1 MIGIINYGLGNIKA
15 IGNVFEKNGLEYEF
29 IDNQSNLKRAS
40 KLILPGVGSFDYAMQ
55 CLNSSNLRETMEH
68 LVFNKS
74 IPILGICVGMQILT
88 ESSEEGVMKGLGWMD
103 GSILSFTNFQNIIS
117 PLPLPHIGWNN
128 VKQVKN
134 NLLFYGLNNSQFYFL
149 HSYFFKELSEEV
161 VLSRTNYIFDY
172 TSSFVKD
179 NIFGVQFHPEKSHE
193 NGEQLLLNFTKNF

>member
-29 IDNQSNLKRAS
+29 IDNQSNLKKAS

-55 CLNSSNLRETMEH
+55 CLNSSKLRETIEY

-74 IPILGICVGMQILT
+74 IPILGICVGMQILA
-88 ESSEEGVMKGLGWMD
+88 ESSEEGVMKGLGWID
-103 GSILSFTNFQNIIS
+103 GAILSFNNFQNIDS

-134 NLLFYGLNNSQFYFL
+134 NLLFDGLNNPEFYFL

-161 VLSRTNYIFDY
+161 VLSKTNYIFDY